1 MQLTWRQFSGYLH
14 QARRRAARARLDR
27 ISDMRA
33 AMHGGDNAAAMIRA
47 LNDQASDKAGA

>member
-14 QARRRAARARLDR
+14 QARRRAARERLDR

-33 AMHGGDNAAAMIRA
+33 AMHGGDNAAGMIRA
-47 LNDQASDKAGA
+47 LNRLAEA